1 MQTGFTF
8 KGIHSGRFGIV
19 MKTSSRPIQPELK
32 SSVYDAPLMDGS
44 YDFSAANSY
53 GRAFYKDRTFVII
66 MQIFAADIYELQKKI
81 SRISSW
87 LTGSGILTFDDM
99 PFVKWNASLSTGM
112 DYAPELSGTK
122 AVLTATFDV
131 KPFSEAIFDTQSGVM
146 LDCPLALDTQMPIDI
161 SSYFTFTA
169 SSSLETEVINLGTHY
184 VRPVF
189 VFTENKVGISS
200 AYAECGGKR
209 ITVSGLGSSPQK
221 TITIDTRKHI
231 VTGDRGYSLMRNT
244 DGEFPELAPGRNI
257 IRCGSN
263 IVPCDMQVI
272 YTPLLMYDFIPEDM
286 EVTENA

>member
-8 KGIHSGRFGIV
+8 KGIHSGKFGIV

-32 SSVYDAPLMDGS
+32 SCVYDTPLMDGS

-66 MQIFAADIYELQKKI
+66 MQIFAEDIYGLQKKI

-87 LTGSGILTFDDM
+87 LTGRGTLTFDDM
-99 PFVKWNASLSTGM
+99 PLVTWNASLSTGI

-146 LDCPLALDTQMPIDI
+146 LDCPLPLDTQMPLDI

-169 SSSLETEVINLGTHY
+169 PSDVEAINIGTHY
-184 VRPVF
+184 VSPVI
-189 VFTENKVGISS
+189 VFTQNTTGISS
-200 AYAECGGKR
+200 IYAECGGKR

-221 TITIDTRKHI
+221 IITIDTQKHT
-231 VTGDRGYSLMRNT
+231 VTGSSLSNLMDHVT
-244 DGEFPELAPGRNI
+244 GEFPELAPGKNI
-257 IRCGSN
+257 IECGANVS
-263 IVPCDMQVI
+263 PCGVQVI
-272 YTPLLMYDFIPEDM
+272 YTPLFMYDFVPEDM
-286 EVTENA
+286 EVTQDA